1 MYVFKLGLPV
11 VIAKYLSFLFL
22 LKFFSC
28 KLLLIN
34 FIQDMRFENE
44 KDAKID
50 GALQTY
56 TSIVSLGS

>member
-22 LKFFSC
+22 LKFFNY